1 MAKDNQKVALGE
13 TETKLQKVERAMR
26 AYFMVAR
33 TMGKTSAATPEEFYK
48 FKASEVSELYVHM
61 NGFGGGI
68 WYWLNDDRVYDG
80 TGEASAGIRELYA
93 VDYPK
98 PVKAAIKPERRG
110 VKIRK
115 RRASA

>member
-26 AYFMVAR
+26 AYFVVAR
-33 TMGKTSAATPEEFYK
+33 TMGKTSDATPEELYG
-48 FKASEVSELYVHM
+48 FKASDVSELYVYM
-61 NGFGGGI
+61 NGFGAGI
-68 WYWLNDDRVYDG
+68 WYWLNDGRVYDVAG
-80 TGEASAGIRELYA
+80 RPSAGIRELYA

-98 PVKAAIKPERRG
+98 PVKATVKRGRRG
-110 VKIRK
+110 VKISK